1 MYTCLD
7 HYRPL
12 AYLRRAKPP
21 DKTISP
27 HVLHSHL
34 SSQAEQ
40 KGLPVAAV
48 VQSRYRDAIRCSFET
63 CSLTYYHHC
72 PPHKEGRLVMDYPS
86 SEISLAHETTR
97 CKEMNNVDR
106 LRPQIPGHWPRP
118 QRRLSPMS
126 LTRRNIHA
134 ACTCQHSAL
143 R

>member
-1 MYTCLD
+1 
-7 HYRPL
+7 
-12 AYLRRAKPP
+12 
-21 DKTISP
+21 
-27 HVLHSHL
+27 
-34 SSQAEQ
+34 
-40 KGLPVAAV
+40 
-48 VQSRYRDAIRCSFET
+48 
-63 CSLTYYHHC
+63 
-72 PPHKEGRLVMDYPS
+72 MDYPS

-106 LRPQIPGHWPRP
+106 LRPQIPGHWLRP